1 MERLIEILFALP
13 AGALSRGDEWS
24 FALAGDLSGYAK
36 LGLIAAVVFLAY
48 VTIRSYRREGDA
60 PRRAKTILA
69 GLRIAAILLAVSV
82 LLRPAVVVR
91 TAQTLYRTVIVLV
104 DNTYSMGRQ
113 DDYTASAQEK
123 PLAQSLGLPP
133 SAVKD
138 RTRLALT
145 GALLGGP
152 IERIS
157 ADHRVVVM
165 AFGRNSEKQE
175 RYTRKL
181 GEITLAG
188 SRGSTRPAGGQWLD
202 MLAGLKADGLETDLA
217 AALWD
222 ALEEGRGY
230 RVDAIVLA
238 GDGQDT
244 ALQADERLR
253 SALQEARKRL
263 VPIHTVCLG
272 DERLRKA
279 VTDVVL
285 EAPPDIRPDG
295 ETDFLVRLSQRHC
308 DGQAATVS
316 LLRREK
322 PTDPWSPAGD
332 DKPIVLQGP
341 KPAGP
346 VEPGSPPPPPAKEWQ
361 SLSLRP
367 KAEVRRDEDYTVEY
381 KALVT
386 TGGLTRE
393 SSPVPVTVS
402 DRKINVLF
410 ISGDGGWEFQRLK
423 DLLYRSS
430 DRYQTSIWQQ
440 DADPEVNQVASTGMK
455 ISRIPRTLEEL
466 MGSPDGK
473 TYPGYQVV
481 ILYDPQPTT
490 DGFDETFIKNLETF
504 VTRHK
509 GGLCYIAGNK
519 YSEGLLVGEKRSKA
533 LAALL
538 PVELARNPTNYP
550 ARIKDKKPVPMPLR
564 LTVHGVDHPVM
575 RLADDLE
582 ESKGAWGVL
591 PGVYW
596 SHPVAR
602 MKLVARELAV
612 NPSAQTSREAMEPVV
627 AVMPAGGK
635 VMYMGTDETW
645 RWLFVG
651 EGKYYRRFWHNTM
664 RYLAPQTKARRVVLY
679 TEGEQFYQ
687 TEKVTVFA
695 DVFDKDFQPS
705 RDETFTVEVLDAR
718 TGLAR
723 PIVLKAID
731 PKDRPGQYK
740 GVFVPEAAGT
750 FKLTAMRSDPLGE
763 KIVETKRVVIK
774 PPDAEVL
781 RPEAD
786 PGAMARIAGPNALT
800 GAEAAR
806 LAERI
811 PPGRVVSMHDE
822 TYSLWDSY
830 AMLGAIVALLTAEWI
845 LRKRHNMI

>member
-1 MERLIEILFALP
+1 M
-13 AGALSRGDEWS
+13 
-24 FALAGDLSGYAK
+24 
-36 LGLIAAVVFLAY
+36 
-48 VTIRSYRREGDA
+48 
-60 PRRAKTILA
+60 
-69 GLRIAAILLAVSV
+69 

-104 DNTYSMGRQ
+104 DNTYSMSRK
-113 DDYTASAQEK
+113 DDYAGSGQEQA
-123 PLAQSLGLPP
+123 LAKSLATTPAAL
-133 SAVKD
+133 KD
-138 RTRLALT
+138 RERIGLA
-145 GALLGGP
+145 GDLLGRTDGP
-152 IERIS
+152 IDRI
-157 ADHRVVVM
+157 ARDHRVVVM
-165 AFGRNSEKQE
+165 GFGRSNEKQE

-181 GEITLAG
+181 GEIAPAG
-188 SRGSTRPAGGQWLD
+188 SHATTRPAGKQWQD
-202 MLAGLKADGLETDLA
+202 MLAGLKADGMETDLA

-244 ALQADERLR
+244 AEQADERLR
-253 SALQEARKRL
+253 SALAEARKRL
-263 VPIHTVCLG
+263 VPIHAVCIG

-279 VTDVVL
+279 VTDVAL
-285 EAPPDIRPDG
+285 DAPPDIRPDG

-308 DGQAATVS
+308 DGQAATVK

-322 PTDPWSPAGD
+322 PTDPWTPAAD
-332 DKPIVLQGP
+332 EKAIVLQGA
-341 KPAGP
+341 KPAP
-346 VEPGSPPPPPAKEWQ
+346 SPSPSPEPGATPPPPPATAKEWQ
-361 SLSLRP
+361 SVSLRP
-367 KAEVRRDEDYTVEY
+367 KAEARRDQDYTVEF

-386 TGGLTRE
+386 TGGVARE
-393 SSPVPVTVS
+393 SAAVPVTVS
-402 DRKINVLF
+402 DKKINVLF

-423 DLLYRSS
+423 DLLYRAS

-440 DADPEVNQVASTGMK
+440 NADPEVNQVASTGMK

-473 TYPGYQVV
+473 TFPGYQVV

-490 DGFDETFIKNLETF
+490 DGFDDTFIKNLETF

-519 YSEGLLVGEKRSKA
+519 YAESMLVGERRSKP

-538 PVELARNPTNYP
+538 PVDLARNPTNYP
-550 ARIKDKKPVPMPLR
+550 ARIKDKRPAPMPLR

-582 ESKGAWGVL
+582 ESKAAWAIL

-596 SHPVAR
+596 SHPVTR

-612 NPSAQTSREAMEPVV
+612 NPAAQTSREAMEPVV

-635 VMYMGTDETW
+635 VMYMGSDETW

-651 EGKYYRRFWHNTM
+651 EGRYYRRFWHNAM

-687 TEKVTVFA
+687 TDKITVFA
-695 DVFDKDFQPS
+695 DVFDKDFKPS
-705 RDETFTVEVLDAR
+705 GDETFTVEALDTQ
-718 TGLAR
+718 TGRAR
-723 PIVLKAID
+723 PIVLRAID
-731 PKDRPGQYK
+731 PKDRPGQFK
-740 GVFVPEAAGT
+740 GTFAPDATGT
-750 FKLTAMRSDPLGE
+750 FKLTALRNDPLGE

-786 PGAMARIAGPNALT
+786 PAEMAKIAGPNAL
-800 GAEAAR
+800 AAADAGT

-811 PPGRVVSMHDE
+811 PPGRVVSPHE
-822 TYSLWDSY
+822 QRYSLWDTY
-830 AMLGAIVALLTAEWI
+830 AVLGAIVVLLTVEWI
-845 LRKRHNMI
+845 VRKRHNMI